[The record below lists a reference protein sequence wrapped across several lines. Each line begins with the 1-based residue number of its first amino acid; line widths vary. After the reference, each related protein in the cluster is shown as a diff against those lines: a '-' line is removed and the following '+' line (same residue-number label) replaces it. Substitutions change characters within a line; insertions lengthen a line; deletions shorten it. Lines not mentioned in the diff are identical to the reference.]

1 MKIQIADINNE
12 IIVAK
17 DFLNIN
23 NSLIAHLVCEL
34 ELIKQEILLMYDV
47 NDTSRESIWKHHTT
61 SRP

>member
-47 NDTSRESIWKHHTT
+47 NDTSRESI
-61 SRP
+61 